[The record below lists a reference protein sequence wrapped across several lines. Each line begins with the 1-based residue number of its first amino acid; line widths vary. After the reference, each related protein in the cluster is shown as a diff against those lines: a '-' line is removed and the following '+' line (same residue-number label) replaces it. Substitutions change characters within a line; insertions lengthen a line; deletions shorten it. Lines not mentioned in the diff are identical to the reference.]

1 LLGEWPDFGICGQNI
16 GGRDYGLEA
25 ALVLIYRE
33 FEDLYHGLPVCFCDY
48 SALVAVSTNH
58 HDNLV
63 LVLVHIGKG
72 RVALYEHAGIHRD
85 TQLAAQVG
93 HALRLMFSTAVR
105 EKNKGNLLRLEIR
118 EGLVGSR

>member
-1 LLGEWPDFGICGQNI
+1 LGEWPDFGICGQNI

-25 ALVLIYRE
+25 ALVLIYIE
-33 FEDLYHGLPVCFCDY
+33 IEDLYHGLPICLCDY

-58 HDNLV
+58 HDSLV
-63 LVLVHIGKG
+63 FVLVHIGKWC
-72 RVALYEHAGIHRD
+72 VALYKHAGIHRD

-93 HALRLMFSTAVR
+93 HALRLMFPTAVC
-105 EKNKGNLLRLEIR
+105 EEDKGNPLRLEIR